1 MPKRKIII
9 IGGGAA
15 GLMAAGRSAQAGGDT
30 LILEKM
36 KQPGRK
42 LAITGKGR
50 CNVTNITDK
59 QDFIAHFGKTGAFLH
74 QSFHRFFNKDLMQF
88 FEGLGLDLV
97 TERGGRV
104 FPASGKASDVL
115 TVLLQWAKQS
125 GAVIRHSTPVDK
137 LLCSEGRITGVVSHG
152 KKFQCDSVILATGGA
167 SYPRTGSTGD
177 GYDLAKSVGH
187 TIVPIRPALIP
198 LETADTILG
207 KMEGLSL
214 RNVKVRMYIDGKKRK
229 EAFGELAFMSFGIS
243 GPVILTLSSYAV
255 DALDRGQKVVLS
267 LDLKPALDDKKLD
280 ARLLRDISS
289 RGKEPMSSLL
299 RGLLPKEMVPICLG
313 LTGINPECQSHTI
326 SAKQRRQLR
335 IWLKDFRLHVTKA
348 RPIAEAIVTAGGVAT
363 KEINPK
369 TMESKII
376 KGLFIAGELL
386 DIHADTG
393 GYNLQAAFS
402 TGWLAGQSAVQSLD
416 S

>member
-1 MPKRKIII
+1 
-9 IGGGAA
+9 
-15 GLMAAGRSAQAGGDT
+15 
-30 LILEKM
+30 
-36 KQPGRK
+36 
-42 LAITGKGR
+42 
-50 CNVTNITDK
+50 
-59 QDFIAHFGKTGAFLH
+59 
-74 QSFHRFFNKDLMQF
+74 
-88 FEGLGLDLV
+88 
-97 TERGGRV
+97 
-104 FPASGKASDVL
+104 
-115 TVLLQWAKQS
+115 
-125 GAVIRHSTPVDK
+125 
-137 LLCSEGRITGVVSHG
+137 
-152 KKFQCDSVILATGGA
+152 
-167 SYPRTGSTGD
+167 
-177 GYDLAKSVGH
+177 
-187 TIVPIRPALIP
+187 
-198 LETADTILG
+198 
-207 KMEGLSL
+207 MEGLSL
-214 RNVKVRMYIDGKKRK
+214 RNVKVRMFIDGKKRK
-229 EAFGELAFMSFGIS
+229 DAFGELAFMSFGIS

-255 DALDRGQKVVLS
+255 DALDRGQKVVLA
-267 LDLKPALDDKKLD
+267 LDLKPALDDKKLE